1 MMNIFHG
8 IIGVLLL
15 NIKWDVAD
23 IITMSSVRQN
33 HSSKKNDKSWAKR
46 MINLERY
53 VDEWLV
59 LSKTKLNDKRTL

>member
-1 MMNIFHG
+1 MMNIFHS